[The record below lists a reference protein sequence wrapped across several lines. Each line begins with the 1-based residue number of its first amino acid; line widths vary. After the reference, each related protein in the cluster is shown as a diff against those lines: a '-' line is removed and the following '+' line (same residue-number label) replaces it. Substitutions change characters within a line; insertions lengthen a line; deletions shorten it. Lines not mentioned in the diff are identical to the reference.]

1 MITTALPR
9 REEVAPEH
17 TWDLTHIF
25 ADISAWEADARRV
38 EGELP
43 SLAQFQGRLG
53 ESALTLLAWF
63 VAWEDLRVAAY
74 KLLSYALMFF
84 DEDTANQEAAAL
96 RDRAVGLSARFL
108 AVAAFAEPE
117 LLTVDPARVASFLT
131 DEPPLSIYG
140 HYLNNLWRRRDYVR
154 SAEVEQLLAAAGE
167 VLNTPSSAYQMLAD
181 GDLRFADATDSAG
194 GRYQVARGTISELLQ
209 SEDRQLRKS
218 AWESYAD
225 AFLSLRNSFGAL
237 YAGSVK
243 SDVFLAQSR
252 GYASALEASLSAS
265 NVPQAVYDTVIAAC
279 NRHLPIW
286 HRYWDIRRRALG
298 LTQMEP
304 CDIFAPLATSPVVS
318 YADAVDMICAGMIP
332 LGDEYVRV
340 ARIGLTSERW
350 VDIYPNQG
358 KADGAY
364 SGGGYGT
371 PPFILMNY
379 GDNLISMSTLAHELG
394 HSMHSWYTNRVQPAI
409 YSDYTL
415 FVAEVASNF
424 NQAMVRSHLLSQGGP
439 RELQIGLI
447 EEAMANFHRYLFVM
461 PILSQF
467 EQQVHAW
474 AEAREAV
481 TAERMGQ
488 LLASLFAHGY
498 GPAVSVDTARNG
510 VVWAQFSHLYSNF
523 YVYQYAS
530 GIAAAN
536 ALADGVLHGEEGAA
550 ARYLQFLAAGGSR
563 YPLDALALAGIDM
576 TTPAAM
582 DRAFGVMAGFVDRLE
597 RLIDEAGMR

>member
-1 MITTALPR
+1 MTTTALPR
-9 REEVAPEH
+9 REEIGREH

-25 ADISAWEADARRV
+25 ADSAAWEAEARRV
-38 EGELP
+38 EGELLG
-43 SLAQFQGRLG
+43 LAQFQGRLG
-53 ESALTLLAWF
+53 ESAPTLWAWF
-63 VAWEDLRVAAY
+63 VAWSDLRVAAY
-74 KLLSYALMFF
+74 KLLCYALMSF
-84 DEDTANQEAAAL
+84 DEDTTNQEAAAL
-96 RDRAVGLSARFL
+96 RDRAIGLSARFS
-108 AVAAFAEPE
+108 AAAAFAEPE
-117 LLTVDPARVASFLT
+117 LLAVDPTRVAAFLT
-131 DEPPLSIYG
+131 DEPALGMYH
-140 HYLNNLWRRRDYVR
+140 HYLNNLWRRRDHVR
-154 SAEVEQLLAAAGE
+154 SAEVEQVLAAAGE
-167 VLNTPSSAYQMLAD
+167 ALSTPSSAYQMLAD
-181 GDLRFADATDSAG
+181 GDLCFADATDSAG
-194 GRYQVARGTISELLQ
+194 VHYHVARGTIGELLQ
-209 SEDRQLRKS
+209 HEDRQVRKS

-243 SDVFLAQSR
+243 SDVFLAQSH
-252 GYASALEASLSAS
+252 GYATSMEASLSAS

-279 NRHLPIW
+279 NRHVPIW
-286 HRYWDIRRRALG
+286 HRYWEIRRRALG

-304 CDIFAPLATSPVVS
+304 CDIFAPLAASPVVS
-318 YADAVDMICAGMIP
+318 YAEAVDMICAGMAP

-394 HSMHSWYTNRVQPAI
+394 HSMHSWYTNRVQPAV

-424 NQAMVRSHLLSQGGP
+424 NQAMVRGHLLAQDSP

-447 EEAMANFHRYLFVM
+447 EEAMSNFHRYLFVM

-467 EQQVHAW
+467 EQQVHTW
-474 AEAREAV
+474 AEAGEAV
-481 TAERMGQ
+481 TAERMGR
-488 LLASLFAHGY
+488 LLADLFAHGY
-498 GPAVSVDTARNG
+498 GPAVHVDVARNG
-510 VVWAQFSHLYSNF
+510 IIWAQFSHLYSNF

-530 GIAAAN
+530 GIASAN
-536 ALADGVLHGEEGAA
+536 ALADGVLRGEEGAVT
-550 ARYLQFLAAGGSR
+550 RYLQFLSAGGSR
-563 YPLDALALAGIDM
+563 YPLDALALAGIDI

-582 DRAFGVMAGFVDRLE
+582 DRAFEVMAGFVDRLE
-597 RLIDEAGMR
+597 RLVDAKIE